1 MNQAQQRV
9 ENMEPN
15 QNFEPREARRFEVH
29 NGRSMGSILADT
41 REELKQF
48 VETRITMLK
57 TELRENLKML
67 KTAAPLAIV
76 GITMLLTAYML
87 FTLALVGVVVAFLPT
102 NPYRWAIAF
111 AAVGVLWTILG
122 GIMAYFAKREFDTRQ
137 LMPKKTM
144 RVLKED
150 SAWIQHEV
158 RNQI

>member
-1 MNQAQQRV
+1 MNQPKQHASIH
-9 ENMEPN
+9 
-15 QNFEPREARRFEVH
+15 EARRFEVH
-29 NGRSMGSILADT
+29 NGRSFGSILFDT
-41 REELKQF
+41 KEELKQF

-57 TELRENLKML
+57 TELRENIKML
-67 KTAAPLAIV
+67 KTAAPLAAV
-76 GITMLLTAYML
+76 GVTMLVTAYVL
-87 FTLALVGVVVAFLPT
+87 FTLALVGLVVAFLPT

-111 AAVGVLWTILG
+111 AAVAVLWSILG
-122 GIMAYFAKREFDTRQ
+122 GVMAYFAKREFETRQ